1 MMTNCMHMTFF
12 SFKTLHSPYNNTK
25 GHDACL
31 FVIITRQITLLS
43 LEKMGAVGKA
53 VPMYYTVSKSFNDSI

>member
-1 MMTNCMHMTFF
+1 MMTNRMHMTFF
-12 SFKTLHSPYNNTK
+12 VVQNIASPYNNTK